1 MRTQSSAPRQSS
13 AAADGSPSA
22 GWRVGRA
29 FGVPLH
35 VQPSA
40 LAFAGVLALL
50 YTPVV
55 RAEFQVTGGV
65 GFILALAV
73 PSLLGFSVLAHE
85 LGHLLA
91 GRLVGIRATTISL
104 GILGGETRFDRDAPT
119 PGREALIAAGGPIAT
134 VVMAVI
140 GYTVQ
145 AWWAPYGFVGL
156 LTYLLTTVN
165 VLLAIFNLLP
175 GLPLDGGWIL
185 RAAVWKAT
193 GRTVLSVRVAAWGGR
208 LLAVAVAADLAV
220 RVAQGSMYGLLLPAV
235 YVMVAYQIWS
245 GASAALREIARTDLE
260 PAAPGPAR

>member
-1 MRTQSSAPRQSS
+1 M
-13 AAADGSPSA
+13 
-22 GWRVGRA
+22 GRA

-50 YTPVV
+50 YTPLV
-55 RAEFQVTGGV
+55 RAEFQVTGAA
-65 GFILALAV
+65 GFIIALAV

-91 GRLVGIRATTISL
+91 GRLVGIPATTISL

-185 RAAVWKAT
+185 RAAVWRAT
-193 GRTVLSVRVAAWGGR
+193 GRTALSVRVAAWGGR
-208 LLAVAVAADLAV
+208 LLAVAVAVDLGV
-220 RVAQGSMYGLLLPAV
+220 RLAQGTMHGVLLPAV

-245 GASAALREIARTDLE
+245 GASAALREIARADRE
-260 PAAPGPAR
+260 PAAPGLLDEADGVLAEVAGTEPRVI